1 MTMCLAIPMQITEID
16 GSDAVCVAGGISK
29 AIRLD
34 LLSDAAVG
42 DFVLIH
48 TGYAIEKID
57 PDEARET
64 LELIEKV
71 YRAGTE
77 GRSGEEAP

>member
-1 MTMCLAIPMQITEID
+1 MTVCLAIPMQITEID
-16 GSDAVCVAGGISK
+16 GSDAVCVAGGIRK

-34 LLSDAAVG
+34 LLADASVG

-48 TGYAIEKID
+48 TGYAIEKLD
-57 PDEARET
+57 PAEARET

-71 YRAGTE
+71 YRAGT
-77 GRSGEEAP
+77 GAGAEEEPK

>member
-1 MTMCLAIPMQITEID
+1 MCLAIPMQIVEID
-16 GSDAVCVAGGISK
+16 GYDAVCSAGGVRK

-34 LLSDAAVG
+34 LIDDAAVG

-48 TGYAIEKID
+48 TGYAIEKLD
-57 PDEARET
+57 PEEARET

-71 YRAGTE
+71 YRAGT
-77 GRSGEEAP
+77 GRSRGEEIS

>member
-1 MTMCLAIPMQITEID
+1 MTMCLAIPMQIVEISGD
-16 GSDAVCVAGGISK
+16 DAICAAGGIRK

-34 LLSDAAVG
+34 LLQDAAVG

-48 TGYAIEKID
+48 TGYAIEKVD

-71 YRAGTE
+71 YRAGTG
-77 GRSGEEAP
+77 GRSGGESS

>member
-1 MTMCLAIPMQITEID
+1 MCLAIPMRITEID
-16 GSDAVCVAGGISK
+16 GSDAVCVAGGIRKS
-29 AIRLD
+29 IRLD

-77 GRSGEEAP
+77 GRSGKEDP